1 MAAWLAQKGPIS
13 VAINAFGMQVRP
25 WPLCF
30 CPVLC
35 LCLPHFSKLALYS
48 LFSSQFYRHGIARPL
63 RPLCSPWLIDHAVLL
78 VGYGNREFHLR
89 LILSSIPGPSQ
100 GLDSSFLG
108 LLRGT
113 LF

>member
-78 VGYGNREFHLR
+78 VGYGNREFHQ
-89 LILSSIPGPSQ
+89 PPAYP
-100 GLDSSFLG
+100 FLHPRPQSG
-108 LLRGT
+108 AR
-113 LF
+113 